1 MRQRQRLQKKLRFVL
16 RPLRNGRGPP
26 SAGEHS
32 HHCDD
37 DDADERM
44 FDINRSAW
52 VFQLVKVVD
61 DVFDADALDLRHNFL
76 LQELCKRYNPKDWC
90 RKKPPMAPVSSAC
103 PNYAKFTPALPYQSS
118 HWSRRFV
125 GESRPRL

>member
-76 LQELCKRYNPKDWC
+76 LQEPCKRYNPKVQDG
-90 RKKPPMAPVSSAC
+90 
-103 PNYAKFTPALPYQSS
+103 LG
-118 HWSRRFV
+118 WSRLEKRSQALQGCNLTRNIQV
-125 GESRPRL
+125 